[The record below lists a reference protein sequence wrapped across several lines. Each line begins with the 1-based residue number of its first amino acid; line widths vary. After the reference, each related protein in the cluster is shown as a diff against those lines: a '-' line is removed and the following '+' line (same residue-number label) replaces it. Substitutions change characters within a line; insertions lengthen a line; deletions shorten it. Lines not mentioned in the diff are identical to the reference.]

1 MPVRTKGSG
10 ATGNKRA
17 SVTAAASKGRRATE
31 ARATDSKQEC
41 RTEALAGGMQ
51 AAEAEPAERTAAR
64 RVAIALE
71 TAKYPRDQIQRIAAP
86 SVDLRVE

>member
-17 SVTAAASKGRRATE
+17 SVTVAASKGRATE
-31 ARATDSKQEC
+31 ARATDSRQEC
-41 RTEALAGGMQ
+41 RTEALAGAMQ

-64 RVAIALE
+64 RVAIALGI
-71 TAKYPRDQIQRIAAP
+71 AKYPKDQIQLTAAP